1 MWCQKN
7 VVASV
12 AGSDCRLSV
21 RMAKHPLCVCTHMLM
36 RVFYILR
43 KQRHSLFPQNH
54 LLLSLRN
61 DVSSSW
67 NEIDICIDICLHVWC
82 VFTTFMKIH
91 HKNCLFFSFVR
102 RYKKGSCST
111 GWTYVLHISELCN
124 QVGSLPSRTLSL
136 VLICYS
142 TWNQLPCLTLSLRN
156 CWSKWMVEFL
166 AVFLLE
172 IDSFR

>member
-12 AGSDCRLSV
+12 AGSDCGLSV

-36 RVFYILR
+36 HVFYILR

-61 DVSSSW
+61 DVSSSR

-82 VFTTFMKIH
+82 VFTAFMKIH

-124 QVGSLPSRTLSL
+124 QVGSLSSRTLSVTGADL
-136 VLICYS
+136 LFNVKSIALPDFVLE
-142 TWNQLPCLTLSLRN
+142 
-156 CWSKWMVEFL
+156 K
-166 AVFLLE
+166 LLKQVNGW
-172 IDSFR
+172 IFSCIPIRDR

>member
-1 MWCQKN
+1 MRS
-7 VVASV
+7 VVSEECCCFSCWQWLWTQCAYGQAST
-12 AGSDCRLSV
+12 V
-21 RMAKHPLCVCTHMLM
+21 RTHMLM
-36 RVFYILR
+36 HVFYILR

-61 DVSSSW
+61 DVSSSR

-124 QVGSLPSRTLSL
+124 HVGSLSSRTLSVTGADL
-136 VLICYS
+136 LFNVKSIALPDFVLE
-142 TWNQLPCLTLSLRN
+142 
-156 CWSKWMVEFL
+156 K
-166 AVFLLE
+166 LLKQVNGW
-172 IDSFR
+172 IFSCIPIRDR